1 MVAHVSPT
9 LTHYKKMKVTLVK
22 SNLEARITGSPAVVS
37 FSVTQRQLNAFN
49 KNPHAQPCDDA
60 TKWLHGVY
68 ADTFGTES
76 GTLTMAHLRNALS
89 R

>member
-1 MVAHVSPT
+1 
-9 LTHYKKMKVTLVK
+9 MKVTLVK
-22 SNLEARITGSPAVVS
+22 SNLEARITNSPAVVS
-37 FSVTQRQLNAFN
+37 FSITQRQLNAFN
-49 KNPHAQPCDDA
+49 KNPHAQRDDA